1 MCNYNEVNSC
11 QSTYRYT
18 QQFGGV
24 NCRNS
29 RRSPP
34 GMPAVSRMGGEMSE
48 REMPR
53 GERCPFPPTSSCS
66 SCYYRTARRMSVPVY
81 YYTRADVRLVY
92 DLSAVTVC
100 SLLGYGALRNWP
112 DWYRHRRIWGGRPC
126 PLELGPSKFQE
137 RPSGPSGMQ
146 ENLLAAGAL
155 PEPHWGDYSAPQTR

>member
-24 NCRNS
+24 KCRNS
-29 RRSPP
+29 GRSPA

-53 GERCPFPPTSSCS
+53 GRDALFPRLLPVVLVIIVLHGACRCQFIITH
-66 SCYYRTARRMSVPVY
+66 T
-81 YYTRADVRLVY
+81 RLVY

-112 DWYRHRRIWGGRPC
+112 DWYRHRRIWGEGHAPSNLAPASSRRGHLAL
-126 PLELGPSKFQE
+126 LECKKTF
-137 RPSGPSGMQ
+137 
-146 ENLLAAGAL
+146 
-155 PEPHWGDYSAPQTR
+155 